1 MQNINLNLKLGV
13 ITCISLLVLSC
24 LSSNLAA
31 NGRNSPNIVI
41 TSCGDREV
49 VISSLQKD
57 YKEVQDSLGIS
68 NGGGLIEVFVSPQ
81 GSFSITVTNPSQ
93 LTCIISAGE
102 YWNKGNNFVSMGSK
116 I

>member
-1 MQNINLNLKLGV
+1 MQYKNIKFGF
-13 ITCISLLVLSC
+13 ITCFSLLVFTCFTAKLNASEKK
-24 LSSNLAA
+24 
-31 NGRNSPNIVI
+31 SPNIVI
-41 TSCGDREV
+41 TSCGERET
-49 VISSLQKD
+49 VISSLKKD

-93 LTCIISAGE
+93 ITCIISAGE
-102 YWNKGNNFVSMGSK
+102 YWNKGNNFVSVGSK

>member
-13 ITCISLLVLSC
+13 ITCISLLVFSC
-24 LSSNLAA
+24 LSSKLDA
-31 NGRNSPNIVI
+31 NERNSPNIVI

-49 VISSLQKD
+49 VISSLKKD

-93 LTCIISAGE
+93 ITCIISAGE
-102 YWNKGNNFVSMGSK
+102 YWNKGNNFVSMSSK

>member
-1 MQNINLNLKLGV
+1 MQNININLKLGV
-13 ITCISLLVLSC
+13 ITCISLLVFSC
-24 LSSNLAA
+24 LSSKLAA
-31 NGRNSPNIVI
+31 NERNSPNIVI

-49 VISSLQKD
+49 VISSLRKD

-93 LTCIISAGE
+93 ITCIISAGE
-102 YWNKGNNFVSMGSK
+102 YWNKGNNFVSMSSK